1 MENKG
6 ELVIRWLEEPMDM
19 ACTLCKSGKK
29 RNFKE
34 GAGCPEDGPFDQNRE
49 VMHDGN

>member
-29 RNFKE
+29 RNFKK
-34 GAGCPEDGPFDQNRE
+34 GPVVLKTVHLTKTGR
-49 VMHDGN
+49 